1 MRIAQKKQAEEFVE
15 LLGQAHEEIRSAIE
29 KKNIPAAMSLLADC
43 QDGAIALGDLIENA
57 EGEGAATIPFLEGYC
72 ELVYGIHQGL
82 AEEMEGGNP
91 VRADKAYKTLRQGHI
106 RIANS
111 IAHDVEVRR
120 EVVFLPYKASMWDSL
135 ESVWK
140 AADEDP
146 GCDAYVIP
154 IPYYDKNP
162 DGSFRELHYE
172 GGEYPKDVPVVW
184 YEDYDFEKRRPDMI
198 FIHNPYD
205 DCNIVTSVHPFFY
218 SKNLKKFTE
227 KLVYIPY
234 FILGEIDPEN
244 RQELEG
250 IEKFCLVPGVAY
262 ADQVVVQSEDMRQ
275 AYINVLTE
283 FMSGQGRSR
292 AYWEKKIL
300 GLGSPKVDKVLST
313 RKEDLEIPEEWMRV
327 IRKADGSWKK
337 IIFYN
342 TTVTAL
348 LQHNEQY
355 LEKMRDVFR
364 VFYENRD
371 EVALLWRPHPL
382 FGATIQSMRPELGK
396 AYREIVESYKRNGWG
411 IYDDSS
417 ELDRAVVLSDGYY
430 GDWSS
435 VACLYKDVN
444 KSIMVQNVFS
454 LPRNNYSL
462 AMDNIVEHKGEWWF
476 LAMKDNGIY
485 KMKKETLEASLVRR
499 IPYRSNYMSE
509 HPQYGKIHF
518 FGNKIFIIPMVGN
531 EIAVYDMEKDDFHYI
546 KYGESNPCRGTVFA
560 EKVEYRNKLYL
571 IPCGYDYIVCLDL
584 ETEQVRNIA
593 IHSGEKSCKQNFADA
608 YAWGSV
614 FFDGE
619 NVMFTKITDNKVICV
634 NLESESKTIYECDLL
649 DGGGSGI
656 CGDENCIW
664 IIPKTAKK
672 ILCWDRHR
680 KHLKT
685 YDCFPKGYEAGEWSF
700 HKIQLGG
707 ELYLLPREANMCIAV
722 NKRNGNMRKIAIGN
736 VNKSSGNFFEKYMYY
751 TYIWNRGNQ
760 TMLISST
767 DGKIITFDEKG
778 SAEEHIIIS
787 WNNKETMQGQYN
799 MYERQNRQDNLI
811 NFIRS
816 RFSYEDNYKKGDFSG
831 FSIYSK
837 MKGEEEIH

>member
-15 LLGQAHEEIRSAIE
+15 LLGQAHEEIRNAIE

-82 AEEMEGGNP
+82 AAELEGGNP

-382 FGATIQSMRPELGK
+382 FGATIQSMRPELGE
-396 AYREIVESYKRNGWG
+396 AYKEIVAEYRNAGWG
-411 IYDDSS
+411 IYDDTTDM
-417 ELDRAVVLSDGYY
+417 DRAVCLSDGYY

-435 VACLYKDVN
+435 VMWLYKEIY
-444 KSIMVQNVFS
+444 KSSMVQN
-454 LPRNNYSL
+454 
-462 AMDNIVEHKGEWWF
+462 IEWVN
-476 LAMKDNGIY
+476 DEY
-485 KMKKETLEASLVRR
+485 PLV
-499 IPYRSNYMSE
+499 PNDTTWQE
-509 HPQYGKIHF
+509 
-518 FGNKIFIIPMVGN
+518 N
-531 EIAVYDMEKDDFHYI
+531 
-546 KYGESNPCRGTVFA
+546 
-560 EKVEYRNKLYL
+560 
-571 IPCGYDYIVCLDL
+571 
-584 ETEQVRNIA
+584 
-593 IHSGEKSCKQNFADA
+593 
-608 YAWGSV
+608 
-614 FFDGE
+614 E
-619 NVMFTKITDNKVICV
+619 NV
-634 NLESESKTIYECDLL
+634 
-649 DGGGSGI
+649 
-656 CGDENCIW
+656 W
-664 IIPKTAKK
+664 
-672 ILCWDRHR
+672 
-680 KHLKT
+680 
-685 YDCFPKGYEAGEWSF
+685 
-700 HKIQLGG
+700 
-707 ELYLLPREANMCIAV
+707 
-722 NKRNGNMRKIAIGN
+722 
-736 VNKSSGNFFEKYMYY
+736 
-751 TYIWNRGNQ
+751 
-760 TMLISST
+760 
-767 DGKIITFDEKG
+767 
-778 SAEEHIIIS
+778 
-787 WNNKETMQGQYN
+787 
-799 MYERQNRQDNLI
+799 
-811 NFIRS
+811 
-816 RFSYEDNYKKGDFSG
+816 
-831 FSIYSK
+831 
-837 MKGEEEIH
+837 

>member
-82 AEEMEGGNP
+82 AAELEGGNP

-300 GLGSPKVDKVLST
+300 GLGSPKVDKVLSI

-342 TTVTAL
+342 TGVSAL
-348 LQHNEQY
+348 LEYNEHMIR
-355 LEKMRDVFR
+355 KMENVFR
-364 VFYENRD
+364 FFYGRREN
-371 EVALLWRPHPL
+371 VTLLWRPHPL
-382 FGATIQSMRPELGK
+382 IESTLTSMRTELK
-396 AYREIVESYKRNGWG
+396 IEYMRIKERYLKEKWG

-417 ELDRAVVLSDGYY
+417 DLDRA
-430 GDWSS
+430 
-435 VACLYKDVN
+435 
-444 KSIMVQNVFS
+444 
-454 LPRNNYSL
+454 
-462 AMDNIVEHKGEWWF
+462 
-476 LAMKDNGIY
+476 
-485 KMKKETLEASLVRR
+485 
-499 IPYRSNYMSE
+499 
-509 HPQYGKIHF
+509 
-518 FGNKIFIIPMVGN
+518 
-531 EIAVYDMEKDDFHYI
+531 
-546 KYGESNPCRGTVFA
+546 
-560 EKVEYRNKLYL
+560 
-571 IPCGYDYIVCLDL
+571 
-584 ETEQVRNIA
+584 
-593 IHSGEKSCKQNFADA
+593 
-608 YAWGSV
+608 
-614 FFDGE
+614 
-619 NVMFTKITDNKVICV
+619 
-634 NLESESKTIYECDLL
+634 
-649 DGGGSGI
+649 
-656 CGDENCIW
+656 
-664 IIPKTAKK
+664 
-672 ILCWDRHR
+672 
-680 KHLKT
+680 
-685 YDCFPKGYEAGEWSF
+685 
-700 HKIQLGG
+700 
-707 ELYLLPREANMCIAV
+707 
-722 NKRNGNMRKIAIGN
+722 
-736 VNKSSGNFFEKYMYY
+736 
-751 TYIWNRGNQ
+751 
-760 TMLISST
+760 
-767 DGKIITFDEKG
+767 
-778 SAEEHIIIS
+778 IIIS
-787 WNNKETMQGQYN
+787 DAYYGNESSVLQLFKKMDKPIMLQN
-799 MYERQNRQDNLI
+799 M
-811 NFIRS
+811 FC
-816 RFSYEDNYKKGDFSG
+816 
-831 FSIYSK
+831 
-837 MKGEEEIH
+837 